1 MVKTRTNIQNKISEN
16 TGLRWI
22 MIIGFIFC
30 ELFVY
35 TWIRTQSNQTTME
48 LNRANQDI
56 LEKLSYRKALSIER
70 DRLKSDKRITTI
82 ARTQLNLLT
91 DTAGRII
98 YLPEIEK

>member
-1 MVKTRTNIQNKISEN
+1 
-16 TGLRWI
+16 

>member
-1 MVKTRTNIQNKISEN
+1 
-16 TGLRWI
+16 

-98 YLPEIEK
+98 YLPEIER